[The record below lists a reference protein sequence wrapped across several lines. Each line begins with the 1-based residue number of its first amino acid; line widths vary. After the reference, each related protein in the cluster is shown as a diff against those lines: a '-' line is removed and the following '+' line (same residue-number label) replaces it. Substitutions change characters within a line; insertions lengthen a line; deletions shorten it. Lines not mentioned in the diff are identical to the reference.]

1 MKLILAPLIFSV
13 ACIAYQNRD
22 KIADQF
28 NAAYP
33 ASPAKEAAIQH
44 CLAANPSFNRMDA
57 DDRKQ
62 CYRQSLGSTDDAIA
76 VAAAPTPNVYYA
88 YSPSHLAANDIR
100 RQEANDAYLQ
110 ATMIQAA
117 AARPIV
123 MVTTSY
129 RPAAWAHHTVPAY
142 HTTTVVTHK
151 TVTAYNH

>member
-1 MKLILAPLIFSV
+1 MKLILLPLMFSV

-33 ASPAKEAAIQH
+33 VNPAKEAALQH
-44 CLAANPSFNRMDA
+44 CLVANPSFNRMDA
-57 DDRKQ
+57 DDREQ
-62 CYRQSLGSTDDAIA
+62 CYRQGLGSTSDAI
-76 VAAAPTPNVYYA
+76 AAAPTPSAYYA

-100 RQEANDAYLQ
+100 RQQANDAYLQ
-110 ATMIQAA
+110 ASIIQAA

-123 MVTTSY
+123 IVTTSY
-129 RPAAWAHHTVPAY
+129 RPTAQAHHTVHAY
-142 HTTTVVTHK
+142 HAATVVAHK